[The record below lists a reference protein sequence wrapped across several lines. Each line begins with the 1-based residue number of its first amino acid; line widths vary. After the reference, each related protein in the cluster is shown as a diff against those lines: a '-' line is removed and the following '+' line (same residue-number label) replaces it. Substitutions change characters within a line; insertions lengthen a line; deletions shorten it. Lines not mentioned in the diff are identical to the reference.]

1 MSTPAARHRP
11 TQQSRAARLLLSLRG
26 WQIAAVLVFV
36 GVGLLWL
43 SAHLAHSGPEN
54 AVETT
59 VREVGALLL
68 ATGALSVLW
77 DLLGRRALTDDLMAA
92 ASLASNINESGLQQ
106 VARHYLD
113 ADWNGML
120 ASATQVD
127 LFFAYARTWRNA
139 HATALRE
146 LVGRG
151 GTRLRVILPDKADDA
166 LMGQLAAK
174 YRYPVPTLRSHIE
187 DAESD
192 IENLRRQA
200 SPQAMVELKRTC
212 EFPVFTYYRFD
223 RTCIVALYA
232 QAPGR
237 VDVPTLECAQG
248 GSLYAFFR
256 DQFDALWNNPV

>member
-1 MSTPAARHRP
+1 
-11 TQQSRAARLLLSLRG
+11 LVSLRG
-26 WQIAAVLVFV
+26 WQIAAVLVVV

-43 SAHLAHSGPEN
+43 SAHLAHAGTEN

-59 VREVGALLL
+59 VREAGALLL
-68 ATGALSVLW
+68 VTGALSVLW
-77 DLLGRRALTDDLMAA
+77 DLLGRRALTDELMAA
-92 ASLASNINESGLQQ
+92 ANLASNISESGLKQ
-106 VARHYLD
+106 VARPYLD
-113 ADWNGML
+113 ADWNEML

-127 LFFAYARTWRNA
+127 LFFAYAQTWRNA
-139 HATALRE
+139 HATALRG

-151 GTRLRVILPDKADDA
+151 GTRLRVILPDRDDDA
-166 LMGQLAAK
+166 LMRQLAVK
-174 YRYPVPTLRSHIE
+174 FRYPVPKLRGHIE

-192 IENLRRQA
+192 VENLRRQA
-200 SPQAMVELKRTC
+200 SSQAMVELKHAS

-256 DQFDALWNNPV
+256 DQFEALWNSV